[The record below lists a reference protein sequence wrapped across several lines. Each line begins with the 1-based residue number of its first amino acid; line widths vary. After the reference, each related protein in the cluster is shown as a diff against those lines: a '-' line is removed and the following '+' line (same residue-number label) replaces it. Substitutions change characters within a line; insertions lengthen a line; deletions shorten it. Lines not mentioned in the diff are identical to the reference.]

1 MTEIPPKNWNIESMV
16 AAVIADDPAAAS
28 IAESLKTSLQQ
39 AQQGHYVIAYTPST
53 IAQTRHK
60 TGLSQSKFA
69 AALNISL
76 HTLKSWE
83 NGQRKPSGAA
93 AALLKL
99 LDKHPDL
106 ITELSQAA

>member
-1 MTEIPPKNWNIESMV
+1 MNNLKNLNIDDIV
-16 AAVIADDPAAAS
+16 AAVIADDTDAAQ
-28 IAESLKTSLQQ
+28 IAGSLKKSLLQ
-39 AQQGHYVIAYTPST
+39 AQAGEYSTAYTPSP

-69 AALNISL
+69 DSLNISV

-83 NGQRKPSGAA
+83 SGKRKPSGAA

-99 LDKHPDL
+99 LEKHPDL
-106 ITELSQAA
+106 IAEL